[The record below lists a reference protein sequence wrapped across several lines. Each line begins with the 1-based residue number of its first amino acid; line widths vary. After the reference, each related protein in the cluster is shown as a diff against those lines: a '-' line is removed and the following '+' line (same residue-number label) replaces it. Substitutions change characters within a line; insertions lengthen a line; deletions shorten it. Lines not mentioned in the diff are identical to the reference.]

1 MATKATRIP
10 AGYRVVTQPERR
22 NTLLNPALVLQCVIL
37 LITLGTTYGI
47 LSSRIGSNEK
57 DLVQFMAR
65 YEREVV
71 PRSEHLQMNAVLE
84 QRLQSITDRQ
94 IESQK
99 QIESLQAKI
108 DELLRR
114 K

>member
-1 MATKATRIP
+1 MVRQAD
-10 AGYRVVTQPERR
+10 RR
-22 NTLLNPALVLQCVIL
+22 GILSPALALNIAIMLVA
-37 LITLGTTYGI
+37 LGTTYGI
-47 LSSRIGSNEK
+47 LSSRISGMEK
-57 DLVQFMAR
+57 DMLAFESR

-84 QRLQSITDRQ
+84 QRLQSIMERQ

-99 QIESLQAKI
+99 QVESMQSKI

-114 K
+114 KN

>member
-1 MATKATRIP
+1 MVKAS
-10 AGYRVVTQPERR
+10 ERR
-22 NTLLNPALVLQCVIL
+22 TVATLLSPALVLNIAIL
-37 LITLGTTYGI
+37 LISMGTMYGVI
-47 LSSRIGSNEK
+47 SSRLAGNEHE
-57 DLVQFMAR
+57 LIQFMAR

-84 QRLQSITDRQ
+84 QRLQGIVDRQ

-99 QIESLQAKI
+99 QIEGLQAKI

>member
-1 MATKATRIP
+1 MVRAA
-10 AGYRVVTQPERR
+10 ERR
-22 NTLLNPALVLQCVIL
+22 SILSPALVLQCVIL
-37 LITLGTTYGI
+37 LITLGTTYGV
-47 LSSRIGSNEK
+47 LSSRIIANEK
-57 DLVQFMAR
+57 DLIAFEAR

-99 QIESLQAKI
+99 QIEGLQVKI